1 MKEWFKQLGA
11 KLAAVPHASADGL
24 VNASRDP
31 IKLSKTI
38 VVAAIVADL
47 ILRGRLHVIETIT
60 GIIGRTADYIVESS
74 VKSGLALV
82 IVIGILAFWHITVVN
97 GRK

>member
-11 KLAAVPHASADGL
+11 KLAAIPHAGADGL

-31 IKLSKTI
+31 IKLAKTI
-38 VVAAIVADL
+38 AVVAVVADL
-47 ILRGRLHVIETIT
+47 ILRGKLHVIEAITTIV
-60 GIIGRTADYIVESS
+60 GRTADYIVESS

-82 IVIGILAFWHITVVN
+82 IVIAILAFWHITVVN